1 MVVWSRKTTG
11 RLLEAAVTHWK
22 WWACSSR
29 DSGPPAENATAAT
42 VRHAGKTTRC
52 GSRTTASQRSARAC
66 LPNIHVL
73 TSEDWAVTRIGVIS
87 DEFWAAVESVMP
99 SDEGKRGN
107 RFGDHGLILEGIARS
122 APAARGGTCR
132 PISGRGRRC
141 GSDITGGRLDGTYDE
156 MFAQVAA
163 VFGVRRRDGRGHRDV
178 AVGGFD
184 ERAGTSTFR
193 GCVVRHACHRG
204 HCRITRKPPMSPTI
218 TRSAAR
224 EAGSLRRSTQ

>member
-107 RFGDHGLILEGIARS
+107 RFGDHRLILEGIERFRTGS
-122 APAARGGTCR
+122 PWRDLPADFGPWQTVWKRHHR
-132 PISGRGRRC
+132 WS
-141 GSDITGGRLDGTYDE
+141 LDGTYDE

-184 ERAGTSTFR
+184 ERAGTSTLR

-204 HCRITRKPPMSPTI
+204 HCRITRKPPMSPTT